1 MDGRYA
7 DDSEERPLRLPPETR
22 VRIRRALDRREAAR
36 AAQRTGNGISSVD
49 YQAPISAVRSIIS
62 GDAAERYGNR
72 QREET
77 DLALEEGVHSLNRAV
92 ERLNQASSDLS
103 SLLDSPVPRLRSPDD
118 LSRVTQNDVDLVRR
132 RSKRRKLDH
141 DPLAASNNGFSY
153 GHRGQVVPGPLKME
167 IHCCDGG
174 YYAESL
180 GHVRNYMAENV
191 LRNDKKVYCTE
202 RNKCNIILRH
212 QGETTFCLKKI
223 IVKAPELGFTAP

>member
-1 MDGRYA
+1 MDG
-7 DDSEERPLRLPPETR
+7 SEDRPMRLPPETR
-22 VRIRRALDRREAAR
+22 LRIRLALDRREAAR
-36 AAQRTGNGISSVD
+36 AAQRIGNGFSSVD
-49 YQAPISAVRSIIS
+49 YQAPTSAVRSVIS
-62 GDAAERYGNR
+62 GGPAERYGHR

-118 LSRVTQNDVDLVRR
+118 TSRATPSEVGLIRR

-141 DPLAASNNGFSY
+141 DPLAATNKGFSY

-174 YYAESL
+174 YYAEPL
-180 GHVRNYMAENV
+180 GHVRNYAAENV
-191 LRNDKKVYCTE
+191 LRNDKSVYCTE

-223 IVKAPELGFTAP
+223 IVKAPERGFTAP